1 MAVKDRSSPVNVGKR
16 QSYTK
21 VKSGN
26 NGLRWSKSK
35 KMERMKKLVDTIFE
49 AATRKGRL
57 STTEKRS
64 GLGSILNLQ
73 T

>member
-1 MAVKDRSSPVNVGKR
+1 
-16 QSYTK
+16 
-21 VKSGN
+21 
-26 NGLRWSKSK
+26 
-35 KMERMKKLVDTIFE
+35 MERMKKLVDTIFE